1 MTIPLLAAII
11 ASLATPAQANERRF
25 TYTYES
31 LTMPRGVREIEP
43 WTTFILPHHEGEG
56 LTMQQRMELEVGLT
70 DKLLTAFYINWSA
83 DPSGSRFDG
92 VSSEWKLNLRSRAT
106 QAVGMALYG
115 EVGVGPTETELEAKL
130 LLDEEWG
137 GLVVAYNLVGELEWE
152 REEEIDAAG
161 AVEVEH
167 EREIVVENLLA
178 ASYKVDAVHFGA
190 EVIQKNEW
198 KEDETEMKLSA
209 GPALGWV
216 GPGLWATAT
225 VPVTFLELV
234 DGEAEVEPAVA
245 VRLIAGL
252 DF

>member
-1 MTIPLLAAII
+1 MILPLLAALSTM
-11 ASLATPAQANERRF
+11 AHANERRF

-31 LTMPRGVREIEP
+31 LTMPKGVRELEP
-43 WTTFILPHHEGEG
+43 WTTFVLPRSEGAG
-56 LTMQQRMELEVGLT
+56 LTMKQRVELEVGLT

-83 DPSGSRFDG
+83 DPSGSSFDG

-115 EVGVGPTETELEAKL
+115 EVGVGPRSTELEAKL

-152 REEEIDAAG
+152 REEEIGEAG
-161 AVEVEH
+161 GVDVEH
-167 EREIVVENLLA
+167 EQEVVVENLLA

-190 EVIQKNEW
+190 ELIEKNEW
-198 KEDETEMKLSA
+198 KGGVTEIKLSA
-209 GPALGWV
+209 GPTLGWA
-216 GPGLWATAT
+216 GQGLWATAT

-234 DGEAEVEPAVA
+234 DGVAEVEPAVD